1 MTKNL
6 LDDIDD
12 SLSAY
17 DRAEKLQKK
26 AAGVGFDWENSDE
39 IIEKIEEE
47 IAEIRSAINKDGVKE
62 NLSGEIGDLIFSC
75 INLARYYQIDSE
87 LALQM
92 TNKKFIKRF
101 NYIEDSLIKKGK
113 LITETNLEEMD
124 KLWDEAKINII

>member
-17 DRAEKLQKK
+17 DRAEKLQTK
-26 AAGVGFDWENSDE
+26 AAKVGFDWENGDE

-87 LALQM
+87 VALQM

>member
-1 MTKNL
+1 MEKSSCCFCYRKGKN
-6 LDDIDD
+6 
-12 SLSAY
+12 
-17 DRAEKLQKK
+17 QKK
-26 AAGVGFDWENSDE
+26 QFRRFFKYSVYWENSDE

-87 LALQM
+87 VALQM

-101 NYIEDSLIKKGK
+101 NYIEDSLKKKGK

>member
-12 SLSAY
+12 GLSAY
-17 DRAEKLQKK
+17 DRAEKLQTK
-26 AAGVGFDWENSDE
+26 AAKVGFDWENSDE

>member
-1 MTKNL
+1 MTKKL

-12 SLSAY
+12 SFSAY
-17 DRAEKLQKK
+17 DRAEQLQKK
-26 AAGVGFDWENSDE
+26 AAKVGFDWENSDE

-47 IAEIRSAINKDGVKE
+47 IAEIRSAINKDRVKE

-87 LALQM
+87 VALQM